1 MDVKTTKKVE
11 ERNKAAGEAETAGNL
26 EKAASLYEE
35 NVKLG
40 VDDQHTY
47 DRLMIIYRKLRQYAK
62 ELTVIKKG
70 IEVFHEK
77 NTRPLKEFISERK
90 NKSQVVRLSNAF
102 MKDTGLVDKK
112 GKEKYFAPPVNKWMK
127 RQEVVQKKIK
137 AKK

>member
-1 MDVKTTKKVE
+1 MDVKTAKKVE
-11 ERNKAAGEAETAGNL
+11 ERNQAAREAETTGNL

-47 DRLMIIYRKLRQYAK
+47 DRLMIIYRKLRAYEK
-62 ELTVIKKG
+62 ELAVIKKG

-77 NTRPLKEFISERK
+77 NTRPLIESISERK
-90 NKSQVVRLSNAF
+90 NKSQLVRLSNAF
-102 MKDTGLVDKK
+102 MKGTGLVDKK
-112 GKEKYFAPPVNKWMK
+112 GKEKYFAEPINKWMK
-127 RQEVVQKKIK
+127 RQEIVQKKIK